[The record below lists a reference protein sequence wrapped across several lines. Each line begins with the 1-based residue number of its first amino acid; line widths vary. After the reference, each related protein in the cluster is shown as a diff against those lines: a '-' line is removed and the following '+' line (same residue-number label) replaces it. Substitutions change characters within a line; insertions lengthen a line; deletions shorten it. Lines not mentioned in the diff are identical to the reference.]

1 MGIGARSQTERVSS
15 VGHKSP
21 LSKLKVLVIFLTQS
35 DQMVTV
41 TSPAVPGLLESKG
54 QLARAYTLCWTPGLG
69 PQGTSDWP

>member
-15 VGHKSP
+15 VGHK
-21 LSKLKVLVIFLTQS
+21 SKLKVLVIFLTQS

-69 PQGTSDWP
+69 PQGTLDWP